1 MKLDKRLVITLIV
14 LAVIFLGY
22 KLMNFYYP
30 KESSHTIVVDMDA
43 IKVINEIN
51 LPYVNIYLYS
61 DGKAY
66 LVPIDKDEISKLE
79 SGNNL
84 KDRLTTLY
92 NNSTTLDKK
101 YDNVDI
107 KGYNVNLDDL
117 VEKIYNVV
125 VNEKSYIIFFRVHFF
140 PSIQTNLIHI
150 LHLYSIYVFYK
161 VFAYEKILSALQ
173 IMPEYYAEIPL
184 RSIVRPL
191 AKLPL
196 TRELFVKMAVCVIA
210 K

>member
-66 LVPIDKDEISKLE
+66 LVPIDEDEISKLE

-92 NNSTTLDKK
+92 N
-101 YDNVDI
+101 
-107 KGYNVNLDDL
+107 
-117 VEKIYNVV
+117 
-125 VNEKSYIIFFRVHFF
+125 
-140 PSIQTNLIHI
+140 
-150 LHLYSIYVFYK
+150 K
-161 VFAYEKILSALQ
+161 V
-173 IMPEYYAEIPL
+173 
-184 RSIVRPL
+184 
-191 AKLPL
+191 
-196 TRELFVKMAVCVIA
+196 
-210 K
+210 

>member
-101 YDNVDI
+101 YDNRDI

-117 VEKIYNVV
+117 VEKI
-125 VNEKSYIIFFRVHFF
+125 EKFLNGVKLKFNKENGVYRIYSKKTFLGLGVINNDILKRDVIIIDNF
-140 PSIQTNLIHI
+140 
-150 LHLYSIYVFYK
+150 
-161 VFAYEKILSALQ
+161 
-173 IMPEYYAEIPL
+173 
-184 RSIVRPL
+184 
-191 AKLPL
+191 
-196 TRELFVKMAVCVIA
+196 
-210 K
+210 